1 MARAKRPVSING
13 LEFDALIGQ
22 DQTLTATVPSYAVE
36 DGRTVSD
43 TIILESESLS
53 MTLFVTNTPVTW
65 VNRFSVNTSRVANVE
80 KRLRELY
87 MKREPV
93 TVITTDETYTNMA
106 IESIGF
112 SKSTETG
119 YSREIPITFKKIDV
133 TTARTTT
140 IPASYGKS
148 GSTGASAG
156 TANSSSGST
165 GSTGS
170 SGSGSGSKGS
180 NGSKNSGSK
189 SSILYSVGSAVG
201 LI

>member
-13 LEFDALIGQ
+13 LEFDALMGQ

-36 DGRTVSD
+36 DGSTVSD
-43 TIILESESLS
+43 TIILEPESLS

-65 VNRFSVNTSRVANVE
+65 VNRFGVSTSRVANVE

-87 MKREPV
+87 TKREPV

-112 SKSTETG
+112 SKSTEAG

-133 TTARTTT
+133 TIARTTT

-148 GSTGASAG
+148 GATGASAG
-156 TANSSSGST
+156 TANSSS

-201 LI
+201 LV

>member
-13 LEFDALIGQ
+13 IEFDALIGQ

-36 DGRTVSD
+36 DGSSVTD
-43 TIILESESLS
+43 TIILEPESLS

-65 VNRFSVNTSRVANVE
+65 VNRFGIDSARVSKVE

-87 MKREPV
+87 MKRIPV
-93 TVITTDETYTNMA
+93 TVITTDESYTNMA

-112 SKSTETG
+112 SKSTEIG

-133 TTARTTT
+133 TSAQTTT

-148 GSTGASAG
+148 GSTSASAG
-156 TANSSSGST
+156 TANTSSGS
-165 GSTGS
+165 S
-170 SGSGSGSKGS
+170 SSSNNKSSDKKSGD
-180 NGSKNSGSK
+180 K

-201 LI
+201 LV